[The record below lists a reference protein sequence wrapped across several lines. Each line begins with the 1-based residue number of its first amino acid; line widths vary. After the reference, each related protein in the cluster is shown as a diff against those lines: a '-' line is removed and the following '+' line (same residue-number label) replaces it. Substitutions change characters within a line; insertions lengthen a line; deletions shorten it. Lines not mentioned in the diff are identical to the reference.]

1 MRSTCLFVDS
11 HVQRTNHIRR
21 TELVHCAIL
30 GGNRI
35 HSSLLYKS
43 NVCGMNILNS
53 VQLRDVNISGCVHL
67 KGGFY
72 QRVWLTGRVCWS
84 DGLKD
89 VHLWEQI
96 P

>member
-1 MRSTCLFVDS
+1 
-11 HVQRTNHIRR
+11 
-21 TELVHCAIL
+21 
-30 GGNRI
+30 
-35 HSSLLYKS
+35 
-43 NVCGMNILNS
+43 MNILNS